1 MPSPIPLHRIRQ
13 SLSQTRHR
21 ALVILSG
28 SPAWQIQQL
37 RTLWQPEESVLWAGQ
52 FPEGFSSSVQAVKE
66 SQYKHLLGQEVDSVV
81 IDTSTGFSANGLGI
95 LSGLIRAGGLLVLL
109 TADKS
114 NWTGLVNPE
123 NQRFLSTP
131 YSPEDALPFFSE
143 HLASIFEN
151 QALWFSEQQSEQAS
165 ADIIEAFIATQSKTA
180 VTQTLPTADQQTA
193 LQQIH
198 KVAFG
203 HRKRPLVI
211 SADRGR
217 GKTSV
222 LGLAAIELLTQGKQH
237 IVLTASR
244 YDQAQM
250 AFEQA
255 CSILEMHLHTISK
268 DNTDAFQILT
278 NKTGLLKFKWQNQL
292 KTFEFIAPDQLVL
305 QPTLADV
312 LMVDEAAHL
321 PTPLLTELLK
331 RHHRMVFATTLHG
344 YEGSGRG
351 FELRFKKTLTE
362 LTPNWKSAHLTTP
375 IRWADKD
382 PLESVIN
389 TALLLNHEENQT
401 EHTPQEG
408 IKAWLEPISNEEPSQ
423 LNIEAIT
430 TEAIAHDTA
439 TLYAVF
445 NLLVQAHYQT
455 SPNDLQQLLS
465 APNLKI
471 IIARSKSQIVGVVL
485 CIEEGKIHA
494 DKQRLHGHLVPQ
506 LLKNHYTQASFL
518 LLSTWRIMRIAVHP
532 QIQNSG
538 IGKQL
543 LAAIKNMAKQARIDY
558 LSSSFGATDELLS
571 FWFKQGYIPLHV
583 GVKRDKAS
591 GSHTVVVC
599 QSLSPMAQQ
608 ALACIQRAFQAQ
620 FPHVLME
627 SLPYFSASMV
637 LSILKTFRFK
647 QQRPHL
653 QEALL
658 NYKTDIRAYETVSG
672 QMWEWSIRNPLAIG
686 RARASQQAI
695 WVDKVLKKLNWQEVA
710 HIHHLAG
717 RKAVENALKESV
729 SELIKNPS
737 KSISPYARVPNA
749 F

>member
-1 MPSPIPLHRIRQ
+1 MTKPSPLLALRQ
-13 SLSQTRHR
+13 QLKQNHHR
-21 ALVILSG
+21 ALLILSG
-28 SPAWQIQQL
+28 STSWQIQQL
-37 RTLWQPEESVLWAGQ
+37 QAVWSSSESVLWAGDV
-52 FPEGFSSSVQAVKE
+52 PAEFSDTVQAIKE

-81 IDTSTGFSANGLGI
+81 IDTSRGFSANGLGI
-95 LSGLIRAGGLLVLL
+95 LSGLIRASGLLILL
-109 TADKS
+109 TEDKS

-131 YSPEDALPFFSE
+131 YTPEEALPFFNE
-143 HLASIFEN
+143 HLVSVFEE
-151 QALWFSEQQSEQAS
+151 QALWFSESQSEPES
-165 ADIIEAFIATQSKTA
+165 AAMFESFLADQPSSTA
-180 VTQTLPTADQQTA
+180 KQPLPTSDQNIA
-193 LQQIH
+193 LQHIH

-217 GKTSV
+217 GKTSA

-244 YDQAQM
+244 YDQAQT

-255 CSILEMHLHTISK
+255 YSVLKNNLLSASQDPSATVELITR
-268 DNTDAFQILT
+268 
-278 NKTGLLKFKWQNQL
+278 KTGLLKFKWQNQL

-351 FELRFKKTLTE
+351 FELRFKETLTE
-362 LTPNWKSAHLTTP
+362 LTPSWKSLHLNTP
-375 IRWADKD
+375 IRWAEND

-389 TALLLNHEENQT
+389 RALLLNQTENQT
-401 EHTPQEG
+401 EQ
-408 IKAWLEPISNEEPSQ
+408 AWLNGLSEQQ
-423 LNIEAIT
+423 LNDLTVQAIT
-430 TEAIAHDTA
+430 TKQLANDKA
-439 TLYAVF
+439 TLHAVF

-471 IIARSKSQIVGVVL
+471 IIATLESQVVGVVL
-485 CIEEGKIHA
+485 CIEEGKIRA
-494 DKQRLHGHLVPQ
+494 ETERLHGHLVPQ

-518 LLSTWRIMRIAVHP
+518 MLSTWRVMRIAVHP
-532 QIQNSG
+532 QLQNSG

-543 LAAIKNMAKQARIDY
+543 LGTVKTLAQQARVDY
-558 LSSSFGATDELLS
+558 LSSSYGATDELLS
-571 FWFKQGYIPLHV
+571 FWFKLGYIPLHV

-591 GSHTVVVC
+591 GSHAVVVC

-608 ALACIQRAFQAQ
+608 ALAAIQREFQQQ

-647 QQRPHL
+647 QQQPHL
-653 QEALL
+653 QTALL
-658 NYKTDIRAYETVSG
+658 NYQAKTRVYETLSG
-672 QMWEWSIRNPLAIG
+672 QLWAWSIRNPMAIS
-686 RARASQQAI
+686 RASQSQQAI
-695 WVDKVLKKLNWQEVA
+695 WVDKILKKLSWQEVA

-717 RKAVENALKESV
+717 RKGVENSLKESV
-729 SELIKNPS
+729 SKLIKNPN
-737 KSISPYARVPNA
+737 KAVSPYARVPKA
-749 F
+749 Y